1 MTLPVC
7 EAYGENEENFA
18 CVCDGKNISVSDDGN
33 YMTNSYLL
41 KDFNLFVEIGTL
53 TFHVYFYLLTVS
65 QCDYRYH
72 KKENLEVTES
82 SIWRTYV
89 VMTEL
94 LCRIGPCIILV
105 TLNILMIRDF
115 KKSIKRRSNL
125 KNTHYKDKR
134 NKAYR
139 WKSHVQ
145 YQYKNTGM

>member
-7 EAYGENEENFA
+7 EAYGENEKKFA
-18 CVCDGKNISVSDDGN
+18 CVCDGKNITVSDEGN
-33 YMTNSYLL
+33 YNTNSYLF
-41 KDFNLFVEIGTL
+41 KFFIEIGTL
-53 TFHVYFYLLTVS
+53 IFHVYFYFLSVS

-125 KNTHYKDKR
+125 KNPHYKDKR

-139 WKSHVQ
+139 RKSHVQ